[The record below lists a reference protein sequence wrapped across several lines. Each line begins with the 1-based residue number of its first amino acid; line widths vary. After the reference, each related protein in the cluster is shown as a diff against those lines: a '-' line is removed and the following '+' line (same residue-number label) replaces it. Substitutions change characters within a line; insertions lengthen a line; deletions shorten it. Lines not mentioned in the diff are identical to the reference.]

1 MKTESAPDI
10 LVPPGLLAEVQAAAE
25 EEHREPGDLVRD
37 ALERYLR
44 EKRWRKLF
52 AYGEQRAKELGLT
65 EADIPRLIAEVR
77 EEKRQGR

>member
-1 MKTESAPDI
+1 MKSEIAPET
-10 LVPPGLLAEVQAAAE
+10 LVPPGLLPEIQAAAE
-25 EEHREPGDLVRD
+25 EEHREPGELVRD

-44 EKRWRKLF
+44 EKRWKKLF